1 MKTTGHML
9 LDRSIEKNENM
20 ETFKSELEL
29 ERMKLE
35 TPSIGNYPASIG
47 SPDSGPSTL
56 NEINDFKLSNRE

>member
-20 ETFKSELEL
+20 ETFKSELKL

-35 TPSIGNYPASIG
+35 TPSIGNYQASIG
-47 SPDSGPSTL
+47 IFNL
-56 NEINDFKLSNRE
+56 E

>member
-9 LDRSIEKNENM
+9 LDRSIEKKNENM
-20 ETFKSELEL
+20 ETLKSELKL

-47 SPDSGPSTL
+47 TFNL
-56 NEINDFKLSNRE
+56 E